1 MKGEQTT
8 EVVFPVSGELP
19 LSLSARS
26 LSPGNQDEMGKLRS
40 ENLRLQLLVAEL
52 LAENQQLRQ
61 RNCGSKAL

>member
-1 MKGEQTT
+1 MKVEQTT
-8 EVVFPVSGELP
+8 EAVFSVSCELP
-19 LSLSARS
+19 PSLSARPLP
-26 LSPGNQDEMGKLRS
+26 LSGADEMGKLRS

>member
-1 MKGEQTT
+1 MKVEQTI
-8 EVVFPVSGELP
+8 EAGFPVSGELP
-19 LSLSARS
+19 PSLSARPLPHGS
-26 LSPGNQDEMGKLRS
+26 LDEMGKLRS